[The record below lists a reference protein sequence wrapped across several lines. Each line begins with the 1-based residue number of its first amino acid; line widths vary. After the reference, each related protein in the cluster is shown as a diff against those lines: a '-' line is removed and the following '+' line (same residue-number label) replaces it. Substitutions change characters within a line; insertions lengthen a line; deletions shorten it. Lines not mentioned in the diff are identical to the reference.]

1 MSAPKYPRMRTWA
14 WYVPED
20 SPPSTYDINA
30 TRWDSPVRASL
41 SLLGMHPTSVWM
53 TLVSMGLSAPVG
65 AAVSA
70 VIGYATENVFR
81 ELTWASLLVPVLLTI
96 LLLWFQWVAESTA
109 DAFTEVGT
117 ARTTHDLRLGLLQRL
132 LRSRTQGLNPGR
144 LLNTMDED
152 SNNIGQLKE
161 ILNFPVMMLG
171 YVVGAVIVIAPS
183 SPVVATALPVGVALT
198 MLVSYFTAKSL
209 TKVTASRR
217 ANDNIALSLATDAAQ
232 GNRVVKG
239 LGAGDI
245 VSQRFAKVSQAAL
258 DSMLKEVR
266 TLSWTTLVRQ
276 LVPTMWA
283 IALVLYAI
291 TQTYAGEISTGAL
304 MTIVML
310 VPPALTSTGYA
321 LGFLTQFYARA
332 LASTQRIASLV
343 DDLQPQPIPA
353 NSTGSNTDSIATA
366 FNLDKGLTVWQP
378 ITVPGRHR
386 IAEDIKLLGS
396 MGALCPPHQVS
407 VLEGTLADNI
417 NPEGSFSLEQ
427 VHEALDAAACHDIV
441 TRLGGFDDDGELPT
455 TGIGEAGLNLSGGQ
469 RQRVALARALAYDP
483 QVLVLDEPTTGLDS
497 ITLATVARRV
507 ASLRAGRMTIV
518 ISSSPSWAAVADE
531 VVTR

>member
-1 MSAPKYPRMRTWA
+1 M
-14 WYVPED
+14 
-20 SPPSTYDINA
+20 
-30 TRWDSPVRASL
+30 
-41 SLLGMHPTSVWM
+41 
-53 TLVSMGLSAPVG
+53 
-65 AAVSA
+65 
-70 VIGYATENVFR
+70 
-81 ELTWASLLVPVLLTI
+81 
-96 LLLWFQWVAESTA
+96 
-109 DAFTEVGT
+109 
-117 ARTTHDLRLGLLQRL
+117 
-132 LRSRTQGLNPGR
+132 
-144 LLNTMDED
+144 
-152 SNNIGQLKE
+152 
-161 ILNFPVMMLG
+161 
-171 YVVGAVIVIAPS
+171 
-183 SPVVATALPVGVALT
+183 
-198 MLVSYFTAKSL
+198 
-209 TKVTASRR
+209 
-217 ANDNIALSLATDAAQ
+217 
-232 GNRVVKG
+232 
-239 LGAGDI
+239 
-245 VSQRFAKVSQAAL
+245 
-258 DSMLKEVR
+258 
-266 TLSWTTLVRQ
+266 RQ

-283 IALVLYAI
+283 IALVLYSI

-343 DDLQPQPIPA
+343 DDLQPQPTPA
-353 NSTGSNTDSIATA
+353 NSTGNNTDSIATA
-366 FNLDKGLTVWQP
+366 FNLGQGLTVWQP

-441 TRLGGFDDDGELPT
+441 TRLGGFGEDGELPT